1 MSFPISASTILPLIK
16 QSARVSTTAFD
27 SIQLDHLIKAAQLDL
42 GIAGVEIP
50 TTYDE
55 LVAQAVATY
64 CLMNFGI
71 VDDYERLKKSYDEQ
85 KAQLGTATG
94 YTNWGDA

>member
-16 QSARVSTTAFD
+16 QSERVSTTAFD

-85 KAQLGTATG
+85 KAQLVTATG